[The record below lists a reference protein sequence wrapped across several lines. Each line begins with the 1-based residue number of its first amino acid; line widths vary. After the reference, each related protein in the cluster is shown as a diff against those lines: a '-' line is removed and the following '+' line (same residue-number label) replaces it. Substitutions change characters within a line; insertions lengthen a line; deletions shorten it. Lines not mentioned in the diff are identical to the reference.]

1 MQGFDSMSR
10 KQHQQLNPR
19 HAPVRQLAASR
30 TLQSRRMVLTGR
42 RARLADG
49 VCKSPFVAPERWY
62 EPQEDSAGEYRI
74 VVQEPG
80 AGYRHAVTPEEI
92 RQRLEQAPGELVRPL
107 QVVQLSNLTRKKK
120 LFSCYGMQ
128 WGNAVYLYP
137 MPANLVED
145 LRRPPLPRER
155 HEAAMY
161 GGRWEQDGDGAWR
174 LIWTEQ
180 AIRDYYL
187 NNILFHELGHLHDRR
202 NRRHADRE
210 RFAEW
215 FAVRYGY
222 QPSRPAA
229 PPGKPVRRRHH
240 GK

>member
-1 MQGFDSMSR
+1 MSR
-10 KQHQQLNPR
+10 KQHQKLNPR
-19 HAPVRQLAASR
+19 HSPVRQLAAQG
-30 TLQSRRMVLTGR
+30 TLQSRRMVLAGR

-62 EPQEDSAGEYRI
+62 EPLGDTAGEYRI

-92 RQRLEQAPGELVRPL
+92 RRRLEQAPRQLVRPL
-107 QVVQLSNLTRKKK
+107 QVVQLSSLTRKKK
-120 LFSCYGMQ
+120 LFPCYGMQ
-128 WGNAVYLYP
+128 WGPAVYLYP
-137 MPANLVED
+137 MPADLVED
-145 LRRPPLPRER
+145 LGRPPLPRER
-155 HEAAMY
+155 NEAAMY
-161 GGRWEQDGDGAWR
+161 GGRWEQTCGGAWR

-180 AIRDYYL
+180 AIKDYYL

-215 FAVRYGY
+215 FAVQYGY
-222 QPSRPAA
+222 QASRLAAA
-229 PPGKPVRRRHH
+229 PPAKPVRRRHH